1 MKDIELE
8 ILSTEDARRTS
19 RLAMERYLATH
30 RANQK
35 IMNDR
40 FSEVLM
46 IGMLVWAIV
55 LLIGM
60 TIMMLILA
68 SGK

>member
-8 ILSTEDARRTS
+8 ISSIEDAQRIS
-19 RLAMERYLATH
+19 RLAMERHLATY

-40 FSEVLM
+40 FFEVLL

-60 TIMMLILA
+60 TITIFILL